1 MQGPIWDGRLN
12 YLDCCSFAT
21 AARMAANIA
30 KLPFPLRAYRCAT
43 ARGSCRSGSA
53 QFIAGGRSPL
63 WVKVKN
69 PNAPA
74 VKRARLRRIGGAD
87 RGRQETRVTT
97 IALSRS
103 RTYLEMNNK
112 RRL

>member
-1 MQGPIWDGRLN
+1 MRDCEGIVSKRLG
-12 YLDCCSFAT
+12 S
-21 AARMAANIA
+21 I
-30 KLPFPLRAYRCAT
+30 YR
-43 ARGSCRSGSA
+43 R
-53 QFIAGGRSPL
+53 GRSPL